1 MSLGESIRKLME
13 GNNEQD
19 LELAAFLL
27 ESDEFSM
34 EEKKAYIEK
43 FISENPQQFTEK
55 ELKFLRIWLG
65 SKKEKDN
72 KTIQK
77 LQLWILKDH

>member
-13 GNNEQD
+13 GSNEQD

-27 ESDEFSM
+27 ESDEFTI

-43 FISENPQQFTEK
+43 FVSENHEKFTEK
-55 ELKFLRIWLG
+55 ERKFLKIWLDT
-65 SKKEKDN
+65 KKN
-72 KTIQK
+72 NTIQK
-77 LQLWILKDH
+77 LQLWISKNH